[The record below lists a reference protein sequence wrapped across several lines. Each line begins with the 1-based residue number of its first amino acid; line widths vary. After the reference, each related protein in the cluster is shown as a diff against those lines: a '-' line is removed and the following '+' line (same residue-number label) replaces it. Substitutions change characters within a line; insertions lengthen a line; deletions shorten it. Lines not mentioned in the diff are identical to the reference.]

1 LNEQLTRCGF
11 AAIIGAPNAGKSTLI
26 NALAGYKIAI
36 VSHKVQT
43 TRSRIRAIV
52 IEANSQIIFVD
63 TPGIFV
69 PRRPLDRAMV
79 EAAWSGAGDADM
91 VLVIVD
97 ARAGITED
105 VDRILKKLADYK
117 SKAVLV
123 LNKIDLTKRE
133 NLLELAARLNEAFA
147 FVETFM
153 LSATTGDGVDQLK
166 RRLAQMMPQGPW
178 LYPQDQI
185 ADVPLR
191 LMASEVT
198 REKIYERLHQ
208 ELPYAST
215 VETERW
221 QERPDGSVRIDQVIF
236 VERESQRKIVLGK
249 DGQTIKE
256 IGRRSREELSTM
268 LERKVHLFLFVKVR
282 ENWATDPERLRAMGL
297 EP

>member
-1 LNEQLTRCGF
+1 M
-11 AAIIGAPNAGKSTLI
+11 
-26 NALAGYKIAI
+26 
-36 VSHKVQT
+36 QT

-52 IEANSQIIFVD
+52 IEGQSQIIFVD

-69 PRRPLDRAMV
+69 PRRRLDQAMV
-79 EAAWSGAGDADM
+79 EAAWSGVGDADI

-105 VDRILKKLADYK
+105 VERILKKLADDK

-123 LNKIDLTKRE
+123 LNKIDLVKRE
-133 NLLELAARLNEAFA
+133 NLLELAAKLNGALAFA
-147 FVETFM
+147 GTFM
-153 LSATTGDGVDQLK
+153 VSATTGDGVDELK
-166 RRLAQMMPQGPW
+166 QKLAQMMPEGPW
-178 LYPQDQI
+178 LYPEDQV
-185 ADVPLR
+185 ADVPMR
-191 LMASEVT
+191 LIASETT
-198 REKIYERLHQ
+198 REKIYQRLHQ

-215 VETERW
+215 VETESW

-236 VERESQRKIVLGK
+236 VEKESQRRIVLGK
-249 DGQTIKE
+249 GGQTIKE

>member
-1 LNEQLTRCGF
+1 MNEQLTRCGF

-147 FVETFM
+147 FAETFM

-166 RRLAQMMPQGPW
+166 RRLSQMMPQGPW